1 MTPASGLICV
11 SVSGDDGQAMQAA
24 LAPVLP
30 LVDVVEIRLDTL
42 LDPGLELGWIGRI
55 SRPVLATNRPT
66 WEGGRFIGNENQRIA
81 LLCQA
86 LAAGAHYVDIE
97 LRTAPELRLQVQTL
111 ARQQGARV
119 ICSSHDFQTTPSSE
133 QLRRTL
139 ATMIASGAD
148 IGKIIT
154 TATQPAEAL
163 RILALQQEAQAA
175 SFPLSAFAMGA
186 AGKITRLATLYLG
199 GCMTYA
205 AISPDQATAPGQLT
219 VAELQDLIALLGP
232 TP

>member
-1 MTPASGLICV
+1 MTVASSLICV
-11 SVSGDDGQAMQAA
+11 SVSADDSHGVLSA
-24 LAPVLP
+24 LAPVLA
-30 LVDVVEIRLDTL
+30 LVDVVEVRLDTL
-42 LDPGLELGWIGRI
+42 IDPGLDLGWICRI
-55 SRPVLATNRPT
+55 PRPVLVTNRPT
-66 WEGGRFIGNENQRIA
+66 WEGGRFAGNENQRIA

-86 LAAGAHYVDIE
+86 LTAGAQYVDIE

-119 ICSSHDFQTTPSSE
+119 ICSSHDFQGTPSSE

-139 ATMIASGAD
+139 AEMIASGAD

-163 RILALQQEAQAA
+163 RILALQQEALTAA
-175 SFPLSAFAMGA
+175 FPLSAFAMGA

-199 GCMTYA
+199 GCMSYA
-205 AISPDQATAPGQLT
+205 ALSPDQATAPGQLT
-219 VAELQDLIALLGP
+219 VAELQGLIALLGP

>member
-1 MTPASGLICV
+1 MTLTTGLICV
-11 SVSGDDGQAMQAA
+11 SVSADDGQGVLAA
-24 LAPVLP
+24 LAPVLAA
-30 LVDVVEIRLDTL
+30 VDVVEVRLDTL
-42 LDPGLELGWIGRI
+42 LDPGLELGWIARI

-66 WEGGRFIGNENQRIA
+66 WEGGRYAGDEDQRIA

-86 LAAGAHYVDIE
+86 LVAGARYVDIE
-97 LRTAPELRLQVQTL
+97 LRTAPDLRHQVQTL
-111 ARQQGARV
+111 ARQQGAQV
-119 ICSSHDFQTTPSSE
+119 ICSSHDFQGTPSSE

-139 ATMIASGAD
+139 AEMIASGAD

-163 RILALQQEAQAA
+163 RILALQQEARAA

-199 GCMTYA
+199 GCMSYT

-219 VAELQDLIALLGP
+219 VAELQGLIALLGP